1 MKRSCIA
8 GFRGRRTLPL
18 FAFVLGILILS
29 ACASTTNIPVSNQ
42 VSIPGSK
49 QTPTPVPKKTSTP
62 VPKQT
67 SIPGS
72 KQTPTPVP
80 KQGTTQCQAGRQ
92 VGFLSGF
99 HGELV
104 DASGCQVTLTG
115 VNWFGFETSSF
126 APHGLGVR
134 NWQDMLK
141 QIAHEGF
148 NTLRLPYTNQLFDP
162 GSVPN
167 GINYQLNPD
176 LKGLQGLALMD
187 RIIQGARKVGLK
199 VVLDRHD
206 PTADLRPPLWYTG
219 QIPQT
224 RWINDWVMLA
234 QHYRGND
241 TVIGADLDNEPH
253 SPATWGDGNPSTDWR
268 LAAEQA
274 GNAILAVNPQWLIIV
289 EGIDVFQGDSYWW
302 GGNLEGAAQYPVRL
316 SEPNK
321 LVYSPHDY
329 GPSVYLEQWFKVSN
343 PADLTHTLPA
353 IWEKHWGYL
362 QKNGIAP
369 LFMGEFGGPS
379 MGQDLEGVWQR
390 TLVSYLH
397 TQGIS
402 YAYWAWNA
410 DSGDTGGLLNND
422 WTTINQ
428 SKMDVLSAYQWPMLD
443 QPRFASAITPGGML
457 VLPRVPNQQQ
467 VKPFANRRN

>member
-29 ACASTTNIPVSNQ
+29 ACASTTNIPVPKKTS
-42 VSIPGSK
+42 
-49 QTPTPVPKKTSTP
+49 TPVPKKTSTP
-62 VPKQT
+62 VPQ
-67 SIPGS
+67 
-72 KQTPTPVP
+72 
-80 KQGTTQCQAGRQ
+80 QGTTQCQAGRQ
-92 VGFLSGF
+92 VGFLSGS

-187 RIIQGARKVGLK
+187 RIIQGARKVGVK

-206 PTADLRPPLWYTG
+206 PTADRRPPLWYTG

-289 EGIDVFQGDSYWW
+289 EGISVFRAVCCGW
-302 GGNLEGAAQYPVRL
+302 GANLEGEEMSPVGLRGR
-316 SEPNK
+316 K
-321 LVYSPHDY
+321 RLVYSPDDN
-329 GPSVYLEQWFKVSN
+329 GPGVY
-343 PADLTHTLPA
+343 
-353 IWEKHWGYL
+353 
-362 QKNGIAP
+362 
-369 LFMGEFGGPS
+369 
-379 MGQDLEGVWQR
+379 
-390 TLVSYLH
+390 
-397 TQGIS
+397 
-402 YAYWAWNA
+402 
-410 DSGDTGGLLNND
+410 
-422 WTTINQ
+422 
-428 SKMDVLSAYQWPMLD
+428 
-443 QPRFASAITPGGML
+443 
-457 VLPRVPNQQQ
+457 
-467 VKPFANRRN
+467 